1 MINGLHRLREELH
14 NKILVS
20 RSIESMILHPR
31 FERLWLHSESE
42 QKATVRTCIEGGN
55 KLGIL
60 KWMREHPS
68 IDIGEKPLRDLY
80 PIAKGLRIKNYSRL
94 QRDDLIIEIKKAE
107 DNAQQ
112 RTHASSDQKEDR
124 ANVSSTH
131 LLQSEG
137 DSSHSS

>member
-1 MINGLHRLREELH
+1 MINGLYRLREELH

-31 FERLWLHSESE
+31 FERLWLHSEPE
-42 QKATVRTCIEGGN
+42 QKATVRLCIKTNN

-80 PIAKGLRIKNYSRL
+80 PIAKELRIKNYSRL
-94 QRDDLIIEIKKAE
+94 QRDDLIIEIKRAE

-112 RTHASSDQKEDR
+112 GIHASSDQEKDR

-137 DSSHSS
+137 GPSHSS